1 MEALK
6 HSEWTL
12 GVIFLWFAFYNVQ
25 FTASW
30 IIIVLISSQ
39 LPDFLSLFL
48 RKLNVSPDLVRKITH
63 DYIVVIILWVFSI
76 LDFYLGFFPFHIY
89 SELNLL
95 TAGIAIHYGVD
106 LFSGLEPIYI
116 GGIFLGERTAAIYVT
131 ADHRIAI
138 GNRIESWGSNYLIT
152 QTEKPTPELAW
163 FWIMQLSGTIFCG
176 LGLIFYL
183 I

>member
-12 GVIFLWFAFYNVQ
+12 GVIFFWFAFHNAQ
-25 FTASW
+25 LTATW
-30 IIIVLISSQ
+30 LVIVLISSQ
-39 LPDFLSLFL
+39 LPDFTSLFL
-48 RKLNVSPDLVRKITH
+48 EKLKLPSDLVRKITH
-63 DYIVVIILWVFSI
+63 DYIIVIFLWVVILIDDPGLY
-76 LDFYLGFFPFHIY
+76 FYNNPEIWLIA
-89 SELNLL
+89 
-95 TAGIAIHYGVD
+95 TGIAIHYGVD

-116 GGIFLGERTAAIYVT
+116 GGIFLGERTAALYVT

-138 GNRIESWGSNYLIT
+138 GKRIESWGSNYLIT

-176 LGLIFYL
+176 LGMIFYF

>member
-6 HSEWTL
+6 HSEWTF
-12 GVIFLWFAFYNVQ
+12 GVIFFWFAFYDVQ
-25 FTASW
+25 FIARW
-30 IIIVLISSQ
+30 IVIVLISSQ

-48 RKLNVSPDLVRKITH
+48 LKLKLTPELVRKITH
-63 DYIVVIILWVFSI
+63 DYIFVILLWF
-76 LDFYLGFFPFHIY
+76 FFPFQMHPEI
-89 SELNLL
+89 SLFA
-95 TAGIAIHYGVD
+95 TGIAIHYGVD

-116 GGIFLGERTAAIYVT
+116 GGLLFGDRTAALYVT

-138 GNRIESWGSNYLIT
+138 GKRIESWGSNYLST

-163 FWIMQLSGTIFCG
+163 FWVMQLAGTIFCG
-176 LGLIFYL
+176 VGMIFYL

>member
-12 GVIFLWFAFYNVQ
+12 GVIFFWFSFHNAQ
-25 FTASW
+25 LTAPW
-30 IIIVLISSQ
+30 IFIVLISSQ
-39 LPDFLSLFL
+39 LPDFASLIL
-48 RKLNVSPDLVRKITH
+48 RKLSFPSDLVRKLTH
-63 DYIVVIILWVFSI
+63 DYIIVVFIWILIFI
-76 LDFYLGFFPFHIY
+76 LDPSFSFYNYP
-89 SELNLL
+89 ELWLL
-95 TAGIAIHYGVD
+95 ATGIATHYVVD

-138 GNRIESWGSNYLIT
+138 GKRIENWGSNYLIT

-163 FWIMQLSGTIFCG
+163 FWVMQLSGTIFCG
-176 LGLIFYL
+176 LGMIFYL